1 MAVSRVTVELFY
13 DVISPYSYLAFE
25 TLTRYRAPWNLDLK
39 LKPFFLGGVMK
50 ESNNRPPSLVPNKAS
65 YMTTDLRRLSDFY
78 GVPIKPPDFFLEFI
92 TTKSTIKPQRFL
104 IALDMKY
111 PQHLEEV
118 SRGFWKRF
126 YQDNK
131 DIAEEDSVAEVG
143 RAAGMQEDAIK
154 DALAMIKEDRV
165 KKALLENTKLAVDEY
180 RAFGAPTIV
189 AHVAGKPEV
198 FFGSD
203 RFEVMAHVMGKKWLG
218 PKPAEAAKL

>member
-1 MAVSRVTVELFY
+1 MAVSRISVEFFY

-25 TLTRYRAPWNLDLK
+25 TLMRYREPWGLDLK

-50 ESNNRPPSLVPNKAS
+50 ESSNRPPALVPNKAT
-65 YMTTDLRRLSDFY
+65 YMMTDVRRLSSYY
-78 GVPIKPPDFFLEFI
+78 GVPIKTPDFFLEFI
-92 TTKSTIKPQRFL
+92 MTKSTIKPQRFL

-111 PQHLEEV
+111 PQHLEQV

-131 DIAEEDSVAEVG
+131 DIADEDSVAEVG
-143 RAAGMQEDAIK
+143 RAAGMAEDALK
-154 DALAMIKEDRV
+154 DVLAMIKEDKV
-165 KKALLENTKLAVDEY
+165 KTALVENTKRAVDEY
-180 RAFGAPTIV
+180 GAFGAPTIV

-203 RFEVMAHVMGKKWLG
+203 RFELMAHVMGKKWLG

>member
-126 YQDNK
+126 YEDNK

-154 DALAMIKEDRV
+154 DALTMIKEDRV

-203 RFEVMAHVMGKKWLG
+203 RFEVMAHVMRKKWLG